1 MIIKWFISHQI
12 KETMRSSFWQKQI
25 VLNIIMGLLLTI
37 MLAYLVMLGIFID
50 KLFQK
55 IAPDED
61 PVHLFNGIVLYY
73 FSIEFIIRFVMQ
85 SLPVM
90 NIETYLTLPV
100 KKSAIVHY
108 VAAKSIFSI
117 GNFLTWLVFIPF
129 AIKVIAPVYGMGM
142 AWGWI
147 LGMIL
152 LVFSNNFL
160 ATYAKR
166 QLAHQPWVTAL
177 FGVALVGLFA
187 LDHFKVFSLAELSR
201 SLMGGILKNPLT
213 LLIPLAIL
221 ALTYL
226 VNYFFL
232 RDRLYP
238 DELNIK
244 KREKADTIG
253 QLRYLKNIGLTGH
266 LISLDLRLMMRNK
279 RTKTILY
286 MSPIFILYGLMLYPD
301 ANKEGFSSMN
311 QESFSSMLVFIGIF
325 MTGGM
330 MISYVNYCFSF
341 ESSYFDTV
349 LANYSDY
356 RQYIRAKYILA
367 ITMCTICYVLTVPY
381 VFFGYKILLINTAT
395 FLYNIGFLSFVMIY
409 LSTYST
415 KRVDLNRSAS
425 FNYQG
430 MGASQWLSML
440 PGFLLPVLIFW
451 PFKYFKVPY
460 LGYVMIGVIGL
471 AGLVFNKALLGI
483 VTKQF
488 MNRRYDMAK
497 GFRE

>member
-1 MIIKWFISHQI
+1 
-12 KETMRSSFWQKQI
+12 
-25 VLNIIMGLLLTI
+25 MGMLLTI

-50 KLFQK
+50 KLFQQ

-61 PVHLFNGIVLYY
+61 PVHLFNGIILYY
-73 FSIEFIIRFVMQ
+73 FAIEFIIRFVMQ

-108 VAAKSIFSI
+108 VASKSLFSI
-117 GNFLTWLVFIPF
+117 GNFLSWLVFIPF
-129 AIKVIAPVYGMGM
+129 AIKIIAPVYGMGM
-142 AWGWI
+142 AWAWI

-177 FGVALVGLFA
+177 FGVALFGLFA
-187 LDHFKVFSLAELSR
+187 LDRFQVFSLAGLSR

-213 LLIPLAIL
+213 ILIPLIAL
-221 ALTYL
+221 SLTYL
-226 VNYFFL
+226 LNYFFL
-232 RDRLYP
+232 TNRLYP
-238 DELNIK
+238 DELNFK
-244 KREKADTIG
+244 KRERADSIG
-253 QLRYLKNIGLTGH
+253 QLHYLKHYGLTGN
-266 LISLDLRLMMRNK
+266 LISLDIRLMMRNK

-301 ANKEGFSSMN
+301 ANR
-311 QESFSSMLVFIGIF
+311 QAFSSMLLFIGIF

-341 ESSYFDTV
+341 ESSYFDTI

-356 RQYIRAKYILA
+356 RQYIRAKYILS

-381 VFFGYKILLINTAT
+381 VFYGYKILLINTAT

-483 VTKQF
+483 VTRQF

>member
-1 MIIKWFISHQI
+1 MILKWFISHQI

-25 VLNIIMGLLLTI
+25 VLNIVMGLLLMI
-37 MLAYLVMLGIFID
+37 MLAYLVMLGMFID
-50 KLFQK
+50 KLFQQ

-61 PVHLFNGIVLYY
+61 PVHIFNGIVLYY
-73 FSIEFIIRFVMQ
+73 FGFEFVIRFVMQ

-90 NIETYLTLPV
+90 NIETYLMLPV

-108 VAAKSIFSI
+108 VASKSLFSI
-117 GNFLTWLVFIPF
+117 GNFLSWLVFIPF
-129 AIKVIAPVYGMGM
+129 AMKVIAPVYNMGM
-142 AWGWI
+142 AWVWI

-166 QLAHQPWVTAL
+166 QLAHKPWVTAI
-177 FGVALVGLFA
+177 FAVALIGLFV
-187 LDHFKVFSLAELSR
+187 LDHFHVFSLSTLSR
-201 SLMGGILKNPLT
+201 SLMGGTLKNPLY
-213 LLIPLAIL
+213 LGIPLLVLTGSYIL
-221 ALTYL
+221 
-226 VNYFFL
+226 NYFFL
-232 RDRLYP
+232 KDRLYP

-244 KREKADTIG
+244 KKTKADSIG
-253 QLRYLKNIGLTGH
+253 EIRVLKNYGLTGQ
-266 LISLDLRLMMRNK
+266 LISLDLRLMLRNK

-301 ANKEGFSSMN
+301 IKREAFSGM
-311 QESFSSMLVFIGIF
+311 VIFIGIF

-341 ESSYFDTV
+341 ESSYFDSI
-349 LANYSDY
+349 LANYSDF

-395 FLYNIGFLSFVMIY
+395 FLYNIGFLSFAMIY

-451 PFKYFKVPY
+451 PFKYFKIPY
-460 LGYVMIGVIGL
+460 IGYVAIGVIGL

-488 MNRRYDMAK
+488 MKNRYNMAK